1 MSEPTD
7 ISGHARGAFPLALHN
22 AEKGDRIV
30 YWIGEYCGGQHRLDA
45 AAAHDAGMCL
55 LFCKRVGEGLFAYC
69 AVKR

>member
-30 YWIGEYCGGQHRLDA
+30 YWIGEYCGAQHRLDA

>member
-1 MSEPTD
+1 MSDPTN

-30 YWIGEYCGGQHRLDA
+30 YWIGQYCGGPHRLDA
-45 AAAHDAGMCL
+45 SAASDAGLCL

>member
-1 MSEPTD
+1 MSDPTD

>member
-1 MSEPTD
+1 MSDPID

-30 YWIGEYCGGQHRLDA
+30 YWIGQHCGGPHRLDA
-45 AAAHDAGMCL
+45 AAASDAGLCL